1 MASSLYTTTTTTT
14 TTTISLFLLYSA
26 LLPYPTL
33 SGRVFNHSI
42 TPNFTASFLQ
52 FVDHSGAFLAS
63 KSGSFQARITN
74 SKQESQSY
82 YLVIIHV
89 LSNTIV
95 WSANR
100 NTPIS
105 ESSELRFSP
114 DGLTLYN
121 ETGHSIWSTPS
132 KKRPS
137 SVSSLQLL
145 ESGNLIM
152 VDGMNKTVW
161 ESFDSPTD
169 VIVMGQELLV
179 GKSLVSSVNE
189 EDLSEGSYRFV
200 IGENDAI
207 LQWNRMTYY
216 KLSMDTKAF
225 RDTSLAVEY
234 MVMNFTGMYLMGSN
248 GTVVVIRVI
257 LHNSNAV
264 TDDSSTFRILK
275 LDPNGV
281 FSIVKIDATDRSQ
294 TPEFMGPADIC
305 RVPSIC
311 RRLNVCTNGGICQ
324 CAPGFHS
331 DPIMKNG
338 DCVPADNSLDLPDSC
353 DGSLSSNGTAV
364 KYMSMR
370 DNLDYFSNDF
380 MDPILRNVTV
390 SVCQDLCSRNCSCL
404 GIFHS
409 QDSGSCYAIQN
420 YLGSL
425 MMKSN
430 PARDKDRLGYIK
442 AIVVGN
448 PNGNSEDKKSNFPV
462 LAMVLLPSL
471 GVLLIAMVPT
481 IIWLRRRRRRR
492 KWARNVNKKT
502 GRANSSS
509 SAEGEFE
516 FSAIPGL
523 PVRFNYDELVV
534 ATEDF
539 KTRIGSGGFGTVYKG
554 TLQDGADVAVKKIT
568 CLGAQGKR
576 EFLSEIGI
584 IGKIHHVNLVR
595 LKGFCTHGG
604 QKFLVFEYMNRGS
617 LDRSLFGNDG
627 PALEWQERY
636 EIALGTARGLA
647 YLHTG
652 CEHKILHCDVKPENI
667 LLHDKLQVKISDFGL
682 SKLLSPEESGLFTT
696 LRGTRGYLAPEWL
709 TSSAISDRTDVYSYG
724 MVLLEILRGKK
735 NSSAQTRSN
744 NISGNNINTGDN
756 RSSSSSGESGHR
768 LIYFPLYALEMHE
781 EGRYS
786 ELVDPRL
793 GGKVRMEE
801 VEKLVRVALCCVQ
814 EEPSLR
820 PSMSNVVG
828 MLEGILPLGE
838 PRIESLNFLRF
849 YGRRFTEASR
859 LEENNEQNEVILY
872 RQPLGNSSTTG
883 SYNSFSYMSSH
894 QLSGPR

>member
-1 MASSLYTTTTTTT
+1 
-14 TTTISLFLLYSA
+14 
-26 LLPYPTL
+26 
-33 SGRVFNHSI
+33 
-42 TPNFTASFLQ
+42 
-52 FVDHSGAFLAS
+52 
-63 KSGSFQARITN
+63 
-74 SKQESQSY
+74 
-82 YLVIIHV
+82 
-89 LSNTIV
+89 
-95 WSANR
+95 
-100 NTPIS
+100 
-105 ESSELRFSP
+105 
-114 DGLTLYN
+114 
-121 ETGHSIWSTPS
+121 
-132 KKRPS
+132 
-137 SVSSLQLL
+137 
-145 ESGNLIM
+145 M
-152 VDGMNKTVW
+152 VDAMNKTVW

-169 VIVMGQELLV
+169 VIVMGQELRV

-200 IGENDAI
+200 IGENDAM
-207 LQWNRMTYY
+207 LQWNGMTYY

-225 RDTSLAVEY
+225 RDTIFAVEY
-234 MVMNFTGMYLMGSN
+234 MVMNFTAMYLMGSN
-248 GTVVVIRVI
+248 GTAVVIRVV
-257 LHNSNAV
+257 LHNSNAAV
-264 TDDSSTFRILK
+264 DDSSTFRILK

-281 FSIVKIDATDRSQ
+281 FSIVKIDARDRSQ
-294 TPEFMGPADIC
+294 IIEFTGPTDKC

-311 RRLNVCTNGGICQ
+311 RRLNVCTNGGMCQ
-324 CAPGFHS
+324 CAQGFHT
-331 DPIMKNG
+331 DPMKKNG
-338 DCVPADNSLDLPDSC
+338 DCIPADNSLDLPDSC
-353 DGSLSSNGTAV
+353 DGSSSSNGTSL
-364 KYMSMR
+364 KYMSLR

-380 MDPILRNVTV
+380 MDPMLRYVNL

-409 QDSGSCYAIQN
+409 QDSGSCYAIDN
-420 YLGSL
+420 YLGSI
-425 MMKSN
+425 MIKSN
-430 PARDKDRLGYIK
+430 PARDEDRLGYVK
-442 AIVVGN
+442 VMVVEN
-448 PNGNSEDKKSNFPV
+448 PNGDLEEKKSDFPV
-462 LAMVLLPSL
+462 LAIVLLPSL
-471 GVLLIAMVPT
+471 GVLLVAMVLVPT
-481 IIWLRRRRRRR
+481 IIWLRRRR
-492 KWARNVNKKT
+492 KWARNVNKKS

-516 FSAIPGL
+516 FSGILGL
-523 PVRFNYDELVV
+523 PVRFNYDELVA

-554 TLQDGADVAVKKIT
+554 TLRDGVDIAVKKIT

-576 EFLSEIGI
+576 EFLTEIGI

-617 LDRSLFGNDG
+617 LDRTLFGNDG

-667 LLHDKLQVKISDFGL
+667 LLHNKLQVKISDFGL
-682 SKLLSPEESGLFTT
+682 SKLLSPEESGFFTT

-735 NSSAQTRSN
+735 NSSAQTPSN
-744 NISGNNINTGDN
+744 NNAGNNINTGN
-756 RSSSSSGESGHR
+756 NQHSSSSGECGHR

-793 GGKVRMEE
+793 GGRVRMEE
-801 VEKLVRVALCCVQ
+801 VEKLVRVALCCVH

-828 MLEGILPLGE
+828 MLEGVLPLGE
-838 PRIESLNFLRF
+838 PRMESLNFLRF

-859 LEENNEQNEVILY
+859 LEENNEQNEFILN

-883 SYNSFSYMSSH
+883 SYNSFSYTSSH

>member
-1 MASSLYTTTTTTT
+1 MASFLYTTI
-14 TTTISLFLLYSA
+14 TTISLFLLYSA

-33 SGRVFNHSI
+33 SGRVFNSSV

-63 KSGSFQARITN
+63 KNGSFQARITN
-74 SKQESQSY
+74 SKPESQSY
-82 YLVIIHV
+82 YFVIIHV
-89 LSNTIV
+89 PSNTIV

-121 ETGHSIWSTPS
+121 DTRHPIWSTPS
-132 KKRPS
+132 KNRPS

-169 VIVMGQELLV
+169 VIVMEQELRV

-200 IGENDAI
+200 IGENDAM
-207 LQWNRMTYY
+207 LQWNEMTYY

-225 RDTSLAVEY
+225 RDTNFAVEY
-234 MVMNFTGMYLMGSN
+234 MVMNFTAMYLMGSN

-257 LHNSNAV
+257 LHNSNAAV
-264 TDDSSTFRILK
+264 DDSSTFRILK

-281 FSIVKIDATDRSQ
+281 FSIVKIDARDRSQ
-294 TPEFMGPADIC
+294 IEEFMGPADKC

-311 RRLNVCTNGGICQ
+311 RRLYVCTNGGMCQ
-324 CAPGFHS
+324 CAQGFHI
-331 DPIMKNG
+331 DPMKKNG
-338 DCVPADNSLDLPDSC
+338 DCVPDDNSLDLPDSC
-353 DGSLSSNGTAV
+353 DGSSSSNGTSI
-364 KYMSMR
+364 KYMSLR

-380 MDPILRNVTV
+380 MDPMLRYVSL

-420 YLGSL
+420 YLGSI
-425 MMKSN
+425 MIKSN
-430 PARDKDRLGYIK
+430 PARDEDRLGYVK
-442 AIVVGN
+442 VMVVEN
-448 PNGNSEDKKSNFPV
+448 PNGDSEDKKSDFPV
-462 LAMVLLPSL
+462 LAIVLLPSL
-471 GVLLIAMVPT
+471 GVLLVAMVPT
-481 IIWLRRRRRRR
+481 IIWLRRRRRR
-492 KWARNVNKKT
+492 KWARNVNKKL

-516 FSAIPGL
+516 FSGIPGL
-523 PVRFNYDELVV
+523 PVRFNYDELVA

-539 KTRIGSGGFGTVYKG
+539 KTRIGSGGFGTVYK
-554 TLQDGADVAVKKIT
+554 
-568 CLGAQGKR
+568 
-576 EFLSEIGI
+576 
-584 IGKIHHVNLVR
+584 
-595 LKGFCTHGG
+595 
-604 QKFLVFEYMNRGS
+604 
-617 LDRSLFGNDG
+617 
-627 PALEWQERY
+627 
-636 EIALGTARGLA
+636 
-647 YLHTG
+647 
-652 CEHKILHCDVKPENI
+652 
-667 LLHDKLQVKISDFGL
+667 DFGL
-682 SKLLSPEESGLFTT
+682 SKLLSPEESGFFTT

-735 NSSAQTRSN
+735 NSSAQTPSN
-744 NISGNNINTGDN
+744 NSAGNNINTGN
-756 RSSSSSGESGHR
+756 NQPSSSSGESGHR

-793 GGKVRMEE
+793 GGRVRMEE
-801 VEKLVRVALCCVQ
+801 VEKLVRVALCCVH

-828 MLEGILPLGE
+828 MLEGVLPLGE
-838 PRIESLNFLRF
+838 PRMESLNFLRF

-859 LEENNEQNEVILY
+859 LEENNEQNEFILN
-872 RQPLGNSSTTG
+872 RQPFGNSSTTG
-883 SYNSFSYMSSH
+883 SYNSFSNTPSHQLSSH